1 MSQAAYVTLLR
12 KPGFIDYFQQ
22 ASPVEELAM
31 LKIGSRPARR
41 FGAKSLDDLRAI
53 PWVFAWSQ
61 NRHLITGWYGFGSA
75 IASFRKVRGSE
86 GDKLLNRMFADS
98 PLFQLIV
105 DEVEKSLF
113 QADIDIAAR
122 YSALVENT
130 DVRDTIFSDI
140 LNEYRCSEKAVLWI
154 TGSSLLA
161 ERFPAMRE
169 RFDCVKGPMGSIHA
183 LQVDLLHD
191 LRDQAAPR
199 LSVPLLQTMN
209 CIAAGLGW
217 TG

>member
-1 MSQAAYVTLLR
+1 
-12 KPGFIDYFQQ
+12 
-22 ASPVEELAM
+22 M

-75 IASFRKVRGSE
+75 IASFRKVRGTE
-86 GDKLLNRMFADS
+86 GDELLARMFAQS

-113 QADIDIAAR
+113 QADMAIAAR
-122 YSALVENT
+122 YATLVE
-130 DVRDTIFSDI
+130 DAEIREAI
-140 LNEYRCSEKAVLWI
+140 LGEIVAEYRRSHDAALWL
-154 TGSSLLA
+154 TGDAALA
-161 ERFPAMRE
+161 DRFPMMRA
-169 RFDCVKGPMGSIHA
+169 RFDRVRGPMDGIHA
-183 LQVDLLHD
+183 LQVDLL
-191 LRDQAAPR
+191 RDIRGRAGPR